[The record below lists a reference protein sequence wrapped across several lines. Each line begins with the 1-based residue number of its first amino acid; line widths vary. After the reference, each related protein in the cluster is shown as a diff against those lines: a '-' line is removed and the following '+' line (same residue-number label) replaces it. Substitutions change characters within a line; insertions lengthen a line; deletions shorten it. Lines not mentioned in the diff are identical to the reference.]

1 MKKKN
6 SKNIQKTNTV
16 TGLLP
21 EYEMNIGQSVAYPL
35 PQEIFPGESSLEWEI
50 FQKYSPTS
58 RE

>member
-35 PQEIFPGESSLEWEI
+35 PQEIFPGESSLE
-50 FQKYSPTS
+50 
-58 RE
+58 